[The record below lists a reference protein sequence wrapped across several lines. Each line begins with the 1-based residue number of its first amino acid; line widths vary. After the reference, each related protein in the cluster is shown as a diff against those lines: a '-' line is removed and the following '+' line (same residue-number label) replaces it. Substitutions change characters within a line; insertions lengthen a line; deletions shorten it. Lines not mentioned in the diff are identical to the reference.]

1 MWRCIYQQ
9 CFYLINDFFD
19 QYFQSS
25 RTACVKLFFI
35 VPFDFILQC
44 MLVYWKHWKRWE
56 KICCIL
62 LFWHL
67 LKIVT
72 SYSGLFFL
80 SFFWIK
86 KNRCCLIKD
95 VWINVLFKVIL
106 WKKIITATK
115 RFYNQSVNSPTPN
128 PIRNDW
134 DKKNWSDM
142 HLHVCRALV
151 V

>member
-1 MWRCIYQQ
+1 MEVYLSAMFLPYKW
-9 CFYLINDFFD
+9 FYRPIFSKFPNCL
-19 QYFQSS
+19 
-25 RTACVKLFFI
+25 CGI
-35 VPFDFILQC
+35 VLHC
-44 MLVYWKHWKRWE
+44 S
-56 KICCIL
+56 
-62 LFWHL
+62 FWFHFAMHAGL
-67 LKIVT
+67 LKTLKKVRENLLYSVVLT
-72 SYSGLFFL
+72 PFENCHFSYSGLFFL